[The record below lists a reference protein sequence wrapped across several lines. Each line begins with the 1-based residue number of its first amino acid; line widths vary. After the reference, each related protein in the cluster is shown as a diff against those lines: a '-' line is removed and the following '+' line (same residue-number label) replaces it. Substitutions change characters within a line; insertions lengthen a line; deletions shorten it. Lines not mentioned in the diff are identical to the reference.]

1 MKEAARAG
9 LSHRSMRPSS
19 VGWEGH
25 EKIWA
30 GSCVAPLQLGQ
41 SGSRGQW
48 GIRGGGSVGGS
59 GRGGSRR
66 GSGGGGGGRRRVWRR
81 GRLPP
86 SVVVTRGW
94 LVEVWARPWSQ
105 PLQRLQ
111 PLRGCGGQGGA
122 PGVRGDL
129 GGMKN
134 FHLQTPKQNQFPYS
148 VPISPLYIL
157 VYQFNGG
164 SFILW

>member
-1 MKEAARAG
+1 MA
-9 LSHRSMRPSS
+9 L
-19 VGWEGH
+19 EG
-25 EKIWA
+25 
-30 GSCVAPLQLGQ
+30 
-41 SGSRGQW
+41 
-48 GIRGGGSVGGS
+48 
-59 GRGGSRR
+59 GGSRR
-66 GSGGGGGGRRRVWRR
+66 GSGGGGGGRRRAWRR

-105 PLQRLQ
+105 PLQRSQ

-134 FHLQTPKQNQFPYS
+134 FHLQTPKQNQ
-148 VPISPLYIL
+148 ISIL
-157 VYQFNGG
+157 RTYKPAIHTSLSIQWRVVYFVVK
-164 SFILW
+164 